1 MASSLRVGVV
11 TARSSVH
18 TREHLRYGCARVR
31 ALVARARRR
40 QSPRAAAQGVGP
52 DRDRQDRRRAARRVR
67 ALRRPARAAL
77 ARRGDRG
84 GDRGRARGIP
94 LGHGP
99 RAGRRA
105 TARGGAQG
113 PRVVPALYRTA
124 KRMTLRLWVGRSLF
138 WLASTA

>member
-31 ALVARARRR
+31 ALVARARR
-40 QSPRAAAQGVGP
+40 PRAAGAAATRMGP
-52 DRDRQDRRRAARRVR
+52 DRHREDRRRAARRVR
-67 ALRRPARAAL
+67 ALCGPAWAAP
-77 ARRGDRG
+77 ACRGLGG
-84 GDRGRARGIP
+84 GDRRRARGLP

-99 RAGRRA
+99 RAERPA
-105 TARGGAQG
+105 AARGGAQD
-113 PRVVPALYRTA
+113 PRLVPALYRTA

-138 WLASTA
+138 